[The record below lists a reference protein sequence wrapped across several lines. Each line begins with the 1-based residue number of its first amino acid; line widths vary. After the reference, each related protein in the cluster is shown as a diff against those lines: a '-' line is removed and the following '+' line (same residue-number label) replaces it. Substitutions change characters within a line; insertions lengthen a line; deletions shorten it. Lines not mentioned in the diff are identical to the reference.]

1 MATTKGSLLDV
12 AKEFASL
19 GVVAFGGP
27 PAHVAMMLDRLVHG
41 LGWID
46 EASFTSLFALTQALP
61 GPSSTQ
67 LATALGGHRAHPPPV
82 RSHASRNLTA
92 RA

>member
-1 MATTKGSLLDV
+1 MASRKGSLLDV

-46 EASFTSLFALTQALP
+46 EASFTSLFALTQACLLYTSP
-61 GPSSTQ
+61 SPRDGLLSRMPSS
-67 LATALGGHRAHPPPV
+67 A
-82 RSHASRNLTA
+82 
-92 RA
+92 